1 MGDLFSNS
9 NGEPERIPLAD
20 AELLYFAHAFGSDE
34 AKHYFDALRAQTQ
47 WREEEV
53 VIWGKRHMQPRLIAW
68 HGDPGTTYSYSG
80 SVLKPLPWTDTL
92 LALRNQVETLA
103 GTSFNSVLLNLYR
116 NERDNMGWH
125 SDDEPEL
132 GPAPTIA
139 SVSLGET
146 REFQLRHKKRKVL
159 PIYRISLVN
168 GSVLVMSGPT
178 QRFWQHCLKRETA
191 RLGERINLTFR
202 KITPATA

>member
-1 MGDLFSNS
+1 
-9 NGEPERIPLAD
+9 
-20 AELLYFAHAFGSDE
+20 
-34 AKHYFDALRAQTQ
+34 
-47 WREEEV
+47 
-53 VIWGKRHMQPRLIAW
+53 
-68 HGDPGTTYSYSG
+68 
-80 SVLKPLPWTDTL
+80 
-92 LALRNQVETLA
+92 
-103 GTSFNSVLLNLYR
+103 
-116 NERDNMGWH
+116 
-125 SDDEPEL
+125 
-132 GPAPTIA
+132 TIA